1 MKVMSVC
8 LYVNNPL
15 VLELRVEVFNIWGL
29 TLFSYSFCLVESEST
44 GSNQMRDNRKFVF
57 IISSSYAIMVCQT
70 LKHCIGCI
78 ITSLIR
84 NMAHMVTT
92 RSNSIYL
99 SRILK
104 VVRINVCSFNKGEQ
118 KNNKYHSYI
127 PD

>member
-84 NMAHMVTT
+84 NSS
-92 RSNSIYL
+92 SNSIYL